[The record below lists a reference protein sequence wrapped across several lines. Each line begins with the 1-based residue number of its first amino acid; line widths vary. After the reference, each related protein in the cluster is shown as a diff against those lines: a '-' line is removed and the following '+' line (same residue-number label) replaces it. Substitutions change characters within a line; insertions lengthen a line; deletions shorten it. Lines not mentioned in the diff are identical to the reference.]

1 MKTAPVT
8 DLKNRLSHYLRLVAR
23 GETVTVLDRGQP
35 VAQIIPAGTASEE
48 IQRLA
53 QAGLARL
60 PLRKPAKDLWTRPL
74 PRATAPVSEALAED
88 RDDRLS

>member
-1 MKTAPVT
+1 MKAAAVT

-23 GETVTVLDRGQP
+23 GETITVLDRGRP
-35 VAQIIPAGTASEE
+35 VAQIVPPGEVSADLE
-48 IQRLA
+48 RLV

-60 PLRKPAKDLWTRPL
+60 PRRKAAKNLWTRPL
-74 PRATAPVSEALAED
+74 PRPAAPVSEALDQD